1 MNVSE
6 SYKYKECFKKLP
18 LLTKNKTIKIIKQ
31 LKKSSS
37 ITDPIIV
44 GPIKD
49 YDDTYRCRIDKDY
62 SFVFLLDGL
71 ICMLLSVGKNEED
84 LTR

>member
-18 LLTKNKTIKIIKQ
+18 LLIKNKTIKKIKQ

-37 ITDPIIV
+37 ITDPIIAK
-44 GPIKD
+44 PIKN

-62 SFVFLLDGL
+62 SFVFLLDGQ
-71 ICMLLSVGKNEED
+71 ICMLLFVGKNGED
-84 LTR
+84 FTG

>member
-18 LLTKNKTIKIIKQ
+18 LLIKNKTIKKIKQ

-37 ITDPIIV
+37 ITDPIIAK
-44 GPIKD
+44 PIKN
-49 YDDTYRCRIDKDY
+49 YYNTYRCRIDKDY
-62 SFVFLLDGL
+62 SFVFLLDGQ
-71 ICMLLSVGKNEED
+71 ICMLLFVGKNGED
-84 LTR
+84 FTG